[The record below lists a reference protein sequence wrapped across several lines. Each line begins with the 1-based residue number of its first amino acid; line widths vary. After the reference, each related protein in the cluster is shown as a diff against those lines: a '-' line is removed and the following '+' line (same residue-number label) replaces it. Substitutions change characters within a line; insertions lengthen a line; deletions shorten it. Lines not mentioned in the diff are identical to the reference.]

1 MGGNPSTVPTSLDF
15 SMASPSYHAMSH
27 IVNIMWPQSVATAI
41 NLLPCS
47 DDHIVLVATNIAVNH
62 K

>member
-15 SMASPSYHAMSH
+15 SMAAPSYHAMSH

-41 NLLPCS
+41 NLLPCG
-47 DDHIVLVATNIAVNH
+47 DDHIVLVAT
-62 K
+62 